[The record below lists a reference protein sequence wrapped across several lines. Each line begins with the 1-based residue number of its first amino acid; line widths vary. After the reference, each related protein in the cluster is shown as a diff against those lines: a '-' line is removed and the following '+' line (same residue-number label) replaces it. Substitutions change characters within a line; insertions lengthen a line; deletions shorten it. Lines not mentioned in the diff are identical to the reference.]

1 MSSSGYFRF
10 PAINTGEKGATVGS
24 RRSEIPNLPRSFDLH
39 PEHRD
44 LASGILQLL
53 LRDEKV
59 LGVYLSGSFA
69 QGKPDRYSDLD
80 LYILVKSQDRDPM
93 KQAHRTLRKNVGELI
108 SEFPATHLNDSN
120 QIIALYEGTYP
131 IHVDYQ
137 YRSPNELVPRKKD
150 RHVVIFWDNSGE
162 LGAWKTKCSVAR
174 ETLAPNREALQY
186 FEDRFWVWCIYADSK
201 IRRGEL
207 WEARDMIEYLRNQV
221 IVRLVAFS
229 ESFAFEGNRRI
240 ETKFSIES
248 ASGLLSTLQ
257 KVHSPDAYAKALM
270 RIADLYVELLD
281 KLARKT
287 RVKVSRKRSEGLRKI
302 LLAPRT

>member
-1 MSSSGYFRF
+1 
-10 PAINTGEKGATVGS
+10 
-24 RRSEIPNLPRSFDLH
+24 
-39 PEHRD
+39 
-44 LASGILQLL
+44 
-53 LRDEKV
+53 
-59 LGVYLSGSFA
+59 
-69 QGKPDRYSDLD
+69 
-80 LYILVKSQDRDPM
+80 M

-270 RIADLYVELLD
+270 RIADL
-281 KLARKT
+281 
-287 RVKVSRKRSEGLRKI
+287 
-302 LLAPRT
+302 